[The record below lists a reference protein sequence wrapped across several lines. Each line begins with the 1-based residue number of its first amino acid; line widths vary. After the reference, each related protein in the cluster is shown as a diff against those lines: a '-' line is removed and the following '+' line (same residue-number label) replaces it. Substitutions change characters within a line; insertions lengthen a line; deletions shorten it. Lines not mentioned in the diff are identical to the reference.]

1 MGELELAIDCCP
13 DKKAQKRMNTIHLL
27 LCGSTF
33 ELARKHARVSER
45 CLQKWISRFNEGG
58 IDAITYRPVSGRP
71 RVMEKQAVE
80 TEILPVVD
88 DPSQAEE
95 HHWTATKLCGW
106 LREKKG
112 LDLSYRTLVRYLHEH
127 DYARRIPRPFPLP
140 SKPDEW
146 EEQREA
152 FVDRLFP
159 LLEDPKSEVFFGD
172 ESGFEGDPRPRQ
184 KWVKRGSRPSIGYYG
199 GHVRTNVVGAVSPR
213 SGQLVSLIVPYCDR
227 LVFQQFLDTMAE
239 EVPRRKN
246 KKVYLVL
253 DNASWHKVKSLNWH
267 HITPLYLPPYSPDL
281 NPIERLWQHLKSHY
295 LAGFITNEHEVLD
308 AKVEESIRAL
318 LEKPENLRSVCRTHS
333 E

>member
-1 MGELELAIDCCP
+1 MEELELAIDCCP
-13 DKKAQKRMNTIHLL
+13 DQKAQKRLNTIHLL
-27 LCGSTF
+27 LCGSSF

-58 IDAITYRPVSGRP
+58 IDAITYRPVPGRP

-80 TEILPVVD
+80 TDILPVVD
-88 DPSQAEE
+88 DPSQANQL
-95 HHWTATKLCGW
+95 HWTAMKLCGW
-106 LREKKG
+106 LREEKG

-127 DYARRIPRPFPLP
+127 DYARRVPRRFPLP

-152 FVDRLFP
+152 FVDNLFP
-159 LLEDPKSEVFFGD
+159 LLEDPNSEVFFGD

-199 GHVRTNVVGAVSPR
+199 GHVRTNVIGAVSPR

-227 LVFQQFLDTMAE
+227 FVFQQFLDTMAE
-239 EVPRRKN
+239 EVPRRKG

-253 DNASWHKVKSLNWH
+253 DNASWHKVKSLDWH

-295 LAGFITNEHEVLD
+295 LAGFITNDHEALD

-318 LEKPENLRSVCRTHS
+318 LGMPETLRSVCKIHS